1 MVGKI
6 IYSPLFIAELDDLA
20 KVLYRQKYFSFLE
33 DVDIY
38 IDKIY
43 DFIESNIEY
52 PISKNSPESH
62 QKFGK
67 NFIKYKANNRT
78 TWYIFFDQKEDQ
90 FIINHILNNHSQD
103 FPELL

>member
-6 IYSPLFIAELDDLA
+6 IYSPLFINELDNLA
-20 KVLYRQKYFSFLE
+20 KILYQYKYFSFVV

-43 DFIESNIEY
+43 DFLESNIEY
-52 PISKNSPESH
+52 PIAKNSPESF

-67 NFIKYKANNRT
+67 KFIKYKANNQT
-78 TWYIFFDQKEDQ
+78 TWYIFFDQKRNQ
-90 FIINHILNNHSQD
+90 FIGNHMLNNHSQH
-103 FPELL
+103 FSELL